1 VFFFLLLCLLLFLLL
16 RTKERKF
23 PTQNLKAAA
32 AIYEVEDISLKDY
45 DQYERRWGTRIKR
58 RENTRHRTI
67 SRNKR
72 EEEEEMGRRRRYRRG
87 IIMIPLEGITPNNNN
102 NNIKTRSRSG

>member
-1 VFFFLLLCLLLFLLL
+1 MLCVLLFLLL

-58 RENTRHRTI
+58 RENTRRRTI

-87 IIMIPLEGITPNNNN
+87 IIMIPLEGSTPNTNNN